1 MAEDTVDQCLDRIEG
16 AGSTLASLAAADRP
30 TAAQTVGKIIELPT
44 VGRPGSSKTAARQ
57 RVAAT
62 APITEKPTV
71 RKYLTS
77 TERER
82 LLKAVKQ
89 GRWGQRD
96 ATAVLLAFR
105 HGLRVSELCALTWA
119 QIDFTTAR
127 LSVVRVK
134 NGQGAPHPLAGDE
147 LRALRQLQHSQ
158 EAGSRF
164 VFINERGAPL
174 SPDGFAKTLTR
185 AGQRCG
191 LPGVHP
197 HMLRHS
203 CGFALAERGRDLR
216 QIQDYLGH
224 RNIQNTTTYT
234 AMAPNRHDKIW
245 Q

>member
-1 MAEDTVDQCLDRIEG
+1 MAEVTIAQRLDRIEAQAG
-16 AGSTLASLAAADRP
+16 AEFVGRSAEFPTNRQAAAR
-30 TAAQTVGKIIELPT
+30 
-44 VGRPGSSKTAARQ
+44 KTAALRL
-57 RVAAT
+57 VASASPT
-62 APITEKPTV
+62 TEKPTN
-71 RKYLTS
+71 RKYLTAA
-77 TERER
+77 EIER

-105 HGLRVSELCALTWA
+105 HGLRVSELCSLTWA

-127 LSVVRVK
+127 LTVVRVK

-147 LRALRQLQHSQ
+147 MRALRALQRRQ

-164 VFINERGAPL
+164 VFINQRGAPL

-191 LPGVHP
+191 LPDVHP

-203 CGFALAERGRDLR
+203 CSFALVEKGRDVR

-224 RNIQNTTTYT
+224 RNIQNTTLYT
-234 AMAPNRHDKIW
+234 AMAPNRHDRIW
-245 Q
+245 A